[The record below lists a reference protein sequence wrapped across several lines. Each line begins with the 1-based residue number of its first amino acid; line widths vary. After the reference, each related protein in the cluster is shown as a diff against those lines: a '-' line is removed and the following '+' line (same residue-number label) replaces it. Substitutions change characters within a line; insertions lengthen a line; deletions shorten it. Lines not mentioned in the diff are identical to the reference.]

1 MRPRS
6 PVDFRAGL
14 RPVLGTVV
22 CHGRPDLACGGCCAR
37 VARFR
42 QRMSGSAA
50 SRPPFFNPGAV
61 ALCVAVL
68 LSCNGCVAFQASS
81 GANMAP
87 ASPNRVGL
95 ASLRRGGSHWR
106 VSNRRP
112 VTALRMAAAEEGGGA
127 GEKGSPKS
135 FVGMIKQLP
144 ILRTVF
150 NFARWAMLSLQSL
163 LVMRLAW
170 LARATSTL
178 QRSLLDPKQRLVSPP
193 ARLTSINSRTPAR
206 PRGSA

>member
-1 MRPRS
+1 
-6 PVDFRAGL
+6 
-14 RPVLGTVV
+14 
-22 CHGRPDLACGGCCAR
+22 
-37 VARFR
+37 
-42 QRMSGSAA
+42 
-50 SRPPFFNPGAV
+50 
-61 ALCVAVL
+61 
-68 LSCNGCVAFQASS
+68 
-81 GANMAP
+81 
-87 ASPNRVGL
+87 
-95 ASLRRGGSHWR
+95 
-106 VSNRRP
+106 
-112 VTALRMAAAEEGGGA
+112 MAAAEEGGGA

-150 NFARWAMLSLQSL
+150 NFARWVMLSLQSL